1 MRVSTVWT
9 TRSRSARETPAYAL
23 PHGSPV
29 RDRDRR
35 NLLFAYAVSAA
46 GSGVGSGA
54 LPIVAVLGLH
64 ASAIEVSLLSGLAGL
79 TAAAVLL
86 PLGAGIEHRRKRPV
100 MIAADLVRGAALAS
114 VPAAAA
120 LGLLTFPQL
129 VAVGAICTT
138 ASIAFGAASGAH
150 LKALTDPAG
159 RLTTNSWFETVD
171 WISSTAGPPA
181 GGLLIGGLGA
191 TATMA
196 VDAASYLGSAVG
208 VRRIHVQEPPPP
220 ERSADSGIRQGWRY
234 IFAHPGLRPLF
245 LNAML
250 FGGPVIMTFPLL
262 AVLILDELR
271 LPAAA
276 YGLSLGLPCLG
287 GIAGSRLAP
296 VLVRR
301 FGQRRVLLVAGAAR
315 APWLL
320 LYPLAPHGLAG
331 LAVIMIADTAIL
343 TSAGVFNPVFATYRM
358 EVTADRYMAR
368 VRTAWGISAKTVQPL
383 FVLTGGGL
391 AALTS
396 VRATL
401 LIAGL
406 ACAASATLLPYR
418 TTSRQAEASGTN
430 LPGVPQAPRGRRWSA
445 PWVRP

>member
-1 MRVSTVWT
+1 M
-9 TRSRSARETPAYAL
+9 
-23 PHGSPV
+23 

-46 GSGVGSGA
+46 GSGIGSGA
-54 LPIVAVLGLH
+54 LPIVAVLVLH
-64 ASAIEVSLLSGLAGL
+64 ASAFEVSLLSGLAGL

-100 MIAADLVRGAALAS
+100 MIAADLVRFAALAS
-114 VPAAAA
+114 VPAAAV
-120 LGLLTFPQL
+120 LGLLTYPQL

-150 LKALTDPAG
+150 LKAMTDPAG
-159 RLTTNSWFETVD
+159 RLATNSWFETAD
-171 WISSTAGPPA
+171 WISDTAGPPA

-208 VRRIHVQEPPPP
+208 VRRIHAREPPPP
-220 ERSADSGIRQGWRY
+220 ERSAHSGIRQGWRY

-250 FGGPVIMTFPLL
+250 FGGPVIMTIPLL
-262 AVLILDELR
+262 AVLILDDLR
-271 LPAAA
+271 LSAYA
-276 YGLSLGLPCLG
+276 YGLALGLPCLG

-301 FGQRRVLLVAGAAR
+301 FGQRRVLLAAGAAR
-315 APWLL
+315 APWIL
-320 LYPLAPHGLAG
+320 LYPLASHGLTG
-331 LAVIMIADTAIL
+331 LVIIVVADTAML
-343 TSAGVFNPVFATYRM
+343 TCAGVFNPVFATYRM
-358 EVTADRYMAR
+358 EVTADAYMAR

-406 ACAASATLLPYR
+406 ACAASVALLPYR
-418 TTSRQAEASGTN
+418 TLSREATASAGIPTE
-430 LPGVPQAPRGRRWSA
+430 VRQAPRRHRWSA
-445 PWVRP
+445 PWARP